1 MLLDFPKR
9 RGRLM
14 SFKMKIIGEKQL
26 NRVNLKILEVNE
38 RSLKKDQ
45 FPLLQRIQ
53 SNYFL
58 GKEPDEIIL
67 GFRLLRI
74 F

>member
-1 MLLDFPKR
+1 
-9 RGRLM
+9 
-14 SFKMKIIGEKQL
+14 MKIIGEKQL

-53 SNYFL
+53 LNYFL

-67 GFRLLRI
+67 GFRLLRVLLRI